1 MQADNSNENI
11 EHVKMRLK
19 GESPWGIVVSKSDDV
34 WQIKIDNKVAGDYSP
49 IEFSR
54 RLLSIFGEEDKMTA
68 LVNVEDNRPHTYKF
82 GDVLPCKELDGQWV
96 PVEDYEYWKSAY
108 KISDEG

>member
-1 MQADNSNENI
+1 MQADNSNEHI

-34 WQIKIDNKVAGDYSP
+34 WQIKIDNKVAGDYTP
-49 IEFSR
+49 FEFN
-54 RLLSIFGEEDKMTA
+54 RLLGSLFRNNEGEISLADTK
-68 LVNVEDNRPHTYKF
+68 DNRLHTHKY
-82 GDVLPCKELDGQWV
+82 GDVISCKELDGQWV

-108 KISDEG
+108 KNSDEG